1 MIKEI
6 SIARY
11 KSVVDLTLKLDRFNV
26 FIGENGCGKSNI
38 LEAIALGEAAHTHKL
53 DYEFLANRG
62 IRVTEPQFM
71 LPAFDDI
78 ENNKDIKLAFKDDS
92 NNSWI
97 HLLHYDQE
105 TKPAMWRDEVEE
117 NTEDL
122 FIKLQ
127 QYLSKKE
134 QVSLDDFIKIWAE
147 KYPNNDINFNISESP
162 FTIRKNKSK
171 DLTNFTIYSLEES
184 SLRKF
189 DTANTYPLGRKGE
202 GLFAYLKS
210 LSQQEKGLKIF
221 QEIREGLSLLD
232 WFEDI
237 QIPENLMSS
246 DYSLKLSDRYL
257 SETLNYFDQ
266 RSANEGFLYLLFYLT
281 LFISDDT
288 PSFFAIE
295 NIESSYNPKLCREIV
310 KRLYDLAVKH
320 NKQVILTTHSPAVLN
335 ALPYSNEEQ
344 KLFVVRRTVDGYTKA
359 NVVERKGET
368 DTPMGQ
374 LWETGMIGGLPN
386 NF

>member
-1 MIKEI
+1 MIKKI

-11 KSVVDLTLKLDRFNV
+11 KSVVDLTLRLGRFNV

-38 LEAIALGEAAHTHKL
+38 LEALALGEAAHTHKL
-53 DYEFLANRG
+53 DYEFLTNRG
-62 IRVTEPQFM
+62 IRVTEPKFM
-71 LPAFDDI
+71 LPAF
-78 ENNKDIKLAFKDDS
+78 ENINCEEKMKLTFMDDS
-92 NNSWI
+92 DNSWTHI
-97 HLLHYDQE
+97 LHYDRE
-105 TKPAMWRDEVEE
+105 AKPAMWHDEVEE
-117 NTEDL
+117 NTEI
-122 FIKLQ
+122 FFEKLQ
-127 QYLSKKE
+127 DKLPIKVKDLIQLISKE
-134 QVSLDDFIKIWAE
+134 NEDQTLNIKFSKQE
-147 KYPNNDINFNISESP
+147 P
-162 FTIRKNKSK
+162 FTIYQNKSK
-171 DLTNFTIYSLEES
+171 ELAYFTIYSLEES

-281 LFISDDT
+281 LFISEDT

-295 NIESSYNPKLCREIV
+295 NIESSYNPKLCREIIN
-310 KRLYDLAVKH
+310 RLYDLAVRH

-344 KLFVVRRTVDGYTKA
+344 KLFVVRRNIDGFTKA

-368 DTPMGQ
+368 HTPMGQ
-374 LWETGMIGGLPN
+374 LWENGMIGGLPN

>member
-1 MIKEI
+1 M
-6 SIARY
+6 
-11 KSVVDLTLKLDRFNV
+11 
-26 FIGENGCGKSNI
+26 
-38 LEAIALGEAAHTHKL
+38 
-53 DYEFLANRG
+53 
-62 IRVTEPQFM
+62 
-71 LPAFDDI
+71 
-78 ENNKDIKLAFKDDS
+78 
-92 NNSWI
+92 
-97 HLLHYDQE
+97 
-105 TKPAMWRDEVEE
+105 
-117 NTEDL
+117 
-122 FIKLQ
+122 
-127 QYLSKKE
+127 
-134 QVSLDDFIKIWAE
+134 
-147 KYPNNDINFNISESP
+147 
-162 FTIRKNKSK
+162 
-171 DLTNFTIYSLEES
+171 
-184 SLRKF
+184 
-189 DTANTYPLGRKGE
+189 
-202 GLFAYLKS
+202 
-210 LSQQEKGLKIF
+210 KIF

>member
-53 DYEFLANRG
+53 DYEFLTNRG

-71 LPAFDDI
+71 LSAFDDI
-78 ENNKDIKLAFKDDS
+78 ENNKNIKLAFKDES
-92 NNSWI
+92 NNSWM

-105 TKPAMWRDEVEE
+105 AKPAMWRDEVEE
-117 NTEDL
+117 NTEI
-122 FIKLQ
+122 FFEKLQ
-127 QYLSKKE
+127 GKLR
-134 QVSLDDFIKIWAE
+134 IKI
-147 KYPNNDINFNISESP
+147 KDLLQLISEENEDKILNIKFSKQEP
-162 FTIRKNKSK
+162 YTISQNKSK
-171 DLTNFTIYSLEES
+171 DLANFTIYSLEES

-189 DTANTYPLGRKGE
+189 DTANIYPLGRKGE

>member
-11 KSVVDLTLKLDRFNV
+11 KSVVDLTLKLGRFNV

-38 LEAIALGEAAHTHKL
+38 LEALALGEAAHTHKL
-53 DYEFLANRG
+53 DYEFLTNRG
-62 IRVTEPQFM
+62 IRVTEPKFM
-71 LPAFDDI
+71 LPAF
-78 ENNKDIKLAFKDDS
+78 ENINCEEKMKLTFMDDS
-92 NNSWI
+92 DNSWTHI
-97 HLLHYDQE
+97 LHYDQE
-105 TKPAMWRDEVEE
+105 AKPAMWRDEVEE
-117 NTEDL
+117 NTEIFFEKLQDKLPIKVKDL
-122 FIKLQ
+122 IQLISKENEDQTLNIKL
-127 QYLSKKE
+127 SKQE
-134 QVSLDDFIKIWAE
+134 PL
-147 KYPNNDINFNISESP
+147 
-162 FTIRKNKSK
+162 TIYQNKSK
-171 DLTNFTIYSLEES
+171 ELAYFTIYSLEES

-202 GLFAYLKS
+202 GLFSYLKS

-237 QIPENLMSS
+237 QIPESQISS

-295 NIESSYNPKLCREIV
+295 NIESSYNPKLCREII

-344 KLFVVRRTVDGYTKA
+344 KLFVVRRTIDGYTKA
-359 NVVERKGET
+359 NTIERKGET

>member
-11 KSVVDLTLKLDRFNV
+11 KSVVDLTLKLGRFNV

-53 DYEFLANRG
+53 DYGSLISRN

-71 LPAFDDI
+71 LSAFDDI
-78 ENNKDIKLAFKDDS
+78 KNNKDIKLVFKDEV

-97 HLLHYDQE
+97 HSLHYDQE
-105 TKPAMWRDEVEE
+105 TKPPMWRDEVEE

-171 DLTNFTIYSLEES
+171 DLTNFTVYSLEES
-184 SLRKF
+184 SLREF
-189 DTANTYPLGRKGE
+189 NIANTYPLGRKGE

-344 KLFVVRRTVDGYTKA
+344 RLFVVRRTIDGYTKA
-359 NVVERKGET
+359 NMVERKGET
-368 DTPMGQ
+368 NTPMGQ